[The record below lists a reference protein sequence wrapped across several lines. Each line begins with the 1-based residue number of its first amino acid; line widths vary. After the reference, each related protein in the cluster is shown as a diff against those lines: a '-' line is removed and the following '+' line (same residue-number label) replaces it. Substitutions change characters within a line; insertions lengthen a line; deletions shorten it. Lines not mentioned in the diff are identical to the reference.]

1 MTSMNEAP
9 ELNPATPTPDPKQ
22 LSQAKLIQRL
32 IGVCQQSP
40 TMTSV
45 EVIGALEVVKAQIV
59 MSGLIRQP
67 GPPPSNIIKPT
78 AN

>member
-9 ELNPATPTPDPKQ
+9 ELNPTTPTPDPKQ

-45 EVIGALEVVKAQIV
+45 EVIGALVVKAQIV
-59 MSGLIRQP
+59 MSGLMRQP

>member
-1 MTSMNEAP
+1 MTSINEAP
-9 ELNPATPTPDPKQ
+9 GIDPTPTPDPKQ

-32 IGVCQQSP
+32 IGVCQQST

-59 MSGLIRQP
+59 ISGLMRQP

-78 AN
+78 TD